1 MVGGERARDSAA
13 LSNRLRWMR
22 EGTTTFLSALA
33 NRTDEQLAG
42 ATGLE
47 GWTGK
52 HLLAHVAANADALG
66 NLVHWARTGE
76 ETPMYSSPAQRNQ
89 DIEDGAQRSVPELR
103 SWVED
108 SAGTLAEAL
117 DELTDEQWHH
127 HVRTA
132 QGRDV
137 DATEIPWMRAREVM
151 VHAVDL
157 GPVTFA
163 ELPEDFLT
171 ALADDIVGKRT
182 AKAGPALE
190 IATTDSTHRWTLPG
204 TGEPTKVSGTL
215 ASVTAYLAGRPAP
228 KLDDD
233 PHVPELPAWL

>member
-1 MVGGERARDSAA
+1 MVHAGGSDGAA

-22 EGTTTFLSALA
+22 EGTTTFLTALA
-33 NRTDEQLAG
+33 GRSDDDLAG
-42 ATGLE
+42 PTALE

-66 NLVHWARTGE
+66 NLVRWARTGE
-76 ETPMYSSPAQRNQ
+76 ESPMYSSPAQRNQ
-89 DIEDGAQRSVPELR
+89 DIEDGTRRSAAELR
-103 SWVED
+103 GWAEE
-108 SAGTLAEAL
+108 SAGTLEEAL
-117 DELTDEQWHH
+117 GELTDEQWAR

-137 DATEIPWMRAREVM
+137 DATQIPWMRAREVM

-157 GPVTFA
+157 GPVTFT

-171 ALADDIVGKRT
+171 ALADDIVGKRAT
-182 AKAGPALE
+182 KDGPAL
-190 IATTDSTHRWTLPG
+190 ALSTTDSTHRWMLPG
-204 TGEPTKVSGTL
+204 DGDRTEVSGTL

-228 KLDDD
+228 ELDDD
-233 PHVPELPAWL
+233 PNVPELPAWL